1 MMACARETP
10 KSPEEASMSWQ
21 ELGAVAPAHLKDAR
35 LQLHWAAQIIGA
47 TARSII
53 EPTPDD
59 SHTSASWSVDGR
71 LLEGQPTRT
80 DPPVRVGLGLS
91 AFDARVI
98 DAESRAVRARRP
110 LDGSTLD
117 ETFAWLVEELVS
129 LGGESPRLERPSYD
143 MPAHDVQT
151 GGRFEPCDPAAFEE
165 MEGWFANAAHVLQRV
180 SGDNPNA
187 SPVRV
192 WPHHFDIATLVTL
205 DPGKGSEEARSI
217 NVGMSPG
224 DDTYEEPYW
233 YVSPWP
239 YPRDPGLPELES
251 GGHWHT
257 EGFLAA
263 VLPAG
268 RIVEAGGEQE
278 AVVQSFVDSAVK
290 GAAGL
295 LEAGD

>member
-1 MMACARETP
+1 
-10 KSPEEASMSWQ
+10 MSWQ
-21 ELGAVAPAHLKDAR
+21 ELGAVAPERLKDAR

-47 TARSII
+47 TARSLI

-59 SHTSASWSVDGR
+59 SHTSASWSVDGK

-80 DPPVRVGLGLS
+80 DPPVRVGLGLG
-91 AFDARVI
+91 AFEARVV

-117 ETFAWLVEELVS
+117 EAFAWLAIELVS
-129 LGGESPRLERPSYD
+129 PGGESPRLERPSYD
-143 MPAHDVQT
+143 MPVHDVQT
-151 GGRFEPCDPAAFEE
+151 GERFERRNPAAFEE
-165 MEGWFANAAHVLQRV
+165 MERWFSNAAHVLHRV
-180 SGDNPNA
+180 AGDNPNA

-239 YPRDPGLPELES
+239 YPQDPKLAELES

-268 RIVEAGGEQE
+268 RIVETGGEQE
-278 AVVQSFVDSAVK
+278 TAARSFVDSAIR
-290 GAAGL
+290 GAALMLG
-295 LEAGD
+295 GGK